1 MKKLL
6 FILPLL
12 IGGSLLAQDEKG
24 VFDFTSNYE
33 AKIEEADK
41 INLNPT
47 LVDTI
52 KTEVDLKYSVVPKHV
67 NTAYKPKE
75 IPPVK
80 LKVNAPLKKLKSHYA
95 SVGLGM
101 NAYPELVYGF
111 NMKRNKE
118 HFFSAHAKH
127 FSAKTDVQ
135 GYSRNNQMMV
145 NDLSLSY
152 KRFKHKYTFYA
163 GLDYSYDQY
172 SLYGI
177 SDEDE
182 INNLLPVAGNLSSAY
197 SMGTANLGYV
207 SNYKDSAKV
216 NQQVDLSYINFFDEA
231 DNMEH
236 QIALDG
242 ELKKW
247 IEQDLLRVDINA
259 NYYSAFAN
267 VSEVST
273 FDVVPTIQRTKG
285 KASVEIGGG
294 LSGNL
299 IDAGSKVMFVPRL
312 NASYQI
318 VNKVLNAFATADG
331 GYDRLSYSALISQN
345 PFSRFN
351 GGMRSTKTVID
362 LSAGIRGAF
371 SKRMTYKL
379 AYRYSSKENDYLFVA
394 NSFYSSALELD
405 VIFDNV
411 KMNQFNAEL
420 SHDGEKWKNVL
431 YGEVNTYATVTALAA
446 WHRPAYQ
453 VKYNTSYNL
462 QDKIKVGADLYYVGP
477 RKMTPGFLSTSISP
491 ETVDPFMDM
500 NFHIK
505 YNYNKNLQA
514 FIRLNNV
521 LNNNYLLWQ
530 NYPSTGFN
538 FLVGANYKF

>member
-1 MKKLL
+1 MKKSL

-12 IGGSLLAQDEKG
+12 IGGSLIAQDEQG
-24 VFDFTSNYE
+24 VFDFTSNYK

-67 NTAYKPKE
+67 NTDYKPKE

-95 SVGLGM
+95 SLGLGL
-101 NAYPELVYGF
+101 NAYPEIVYGF
-111 NMKRNKE
+111 NLKRNKE
-118 HFFSAHAKH
+118 HFFSAHVKH
-127 FSAKTDVQ
+127 FSAKTEVQ
-135 GYSRNNQMMV
+135 DYSRNNQMMD

-152 KRFKHKYTFYA
+152 KKFKHKYTFYA

-172 SLYGI
+172 ALYGI
-177 SDEDE
+177 ADSVE
-182 INNLLPVAGNLSSAY
+182 INTLLPVAGNLSSSY
-197 SMGTANLGYV
+197 SLGTANMGYV

-216 NQQVDLSYINFFDEA
+216 NHQVDLSYINFYDE
-231 DNMEH
+231 DNNMEH
-236 QIALDG
+236 QVALDG

-247 IEQDLLRVDINA
+247 IDKDLLRVDLNA
-259 NYYSAFAN
+259 NYYSSFAN
-267 VSEVST
+267 ISEVTT
-273 FDVVPTIQRTKG
+273 FDVVPTIQRTEG

-299 IDAGSKVMFVPRL
+299 NDSGSKVLVVPRL

-331 GYDRLSYSALISQN
+331 GYDRLSYSSLIAIN

-351 GGMRSTKTVID
+351 EGLRTTKTLFD
-362 LSAGIRGAF
+362 LSVGVRGAF
-371 SKRMTYKL
+371 SKRITYKL

-394 NSFYSSALELD
+394 NSVFPNALELD
-405 VIFDNV
+405 VIYDNV

-431 YGEVNTYATVTALAA
+431 YGEVNTYATEIALAA

-453 VKYNTSYNL
+453 IKYNTSYNL

-477 RKMTPGFLSTSISP
+477 RKMTPGFLSKSLSAV
-491 ETVDPFMDM
+491 TVDPFIDLS
-500 NFHIK
+500 FHIK
-505 YNYNKNLQA
+505 YNYNNNLQA

-538 FLVGANYKF
+538 FLAGANYKF